1 MTILKKFSGLA
12 AAALVCA
19 LLPAGPAYGQES
31 GFPVVFT
38 STGETMTAGGTGT
51 AGFSGDGGPAGQAQ
65 FNAPS
70 GVAAGAA
77 GTVYIVDAGNGRIRT
92 IDPDGNV
99 RTLAGGEGEEIDPTD
114 VEVDSAGMVYI
125 SEASKH
131 VVHTVDES
139 GSSDAF
145 GGGDGSADALGAP
158 SALVT
163 TAGDGTPGFSGDGGP
178 ATDAQLNSPSGLAT
192 DRMGN
197 LYIADTMNHRIR
209 MVDTAGVITT
219 VAGNGEAG
227 SSGSGGRAADA
238 QLNSPRGIAVDI
250 AGNLYI
256 ADTMNHR
263 ILKVDTLGVITVAA
277 GTGAAGFSGDGG
289 RAASAQLKSPHDVEA
304 DVVGNLYIADT
315 GNGRVRRVNTAGM
328 IETALEIGS
337 PMGLALTPS
346 GLYVT
351 DSNNHNVQLV
361 QAAPSL
367 DLTMYAQP
375 GMLTFMVNQD
385 AAAAQRIALVAA
397 SNQAANLTVAANRSW
412 ISVSPSSVELARGE
426 WAPVTVT
433 VDPNELAQGSTENNG
448 EISVMLGDQVVARV
462 AVMVEVLPP
471 LGPAVSVNEGVV
483 NAARMTAFRTWVFG
497 PQLLPLAPGS
507 LITVRGANFIE
518 GETPLRAVAFPLPT
532 SLGGVRLKLNGVA
545 APLRMVGPNSIEAQ
559 VPWGLVPNPRSLPW
573 VQVVVETAEGE
584 SYPRRFLVA
593 PHAPGVFAAS
603 GTGMG
608 QAAAIFVDPVTFAS
622 DPAALAAP
630 RGVTAMSR
638 PARAG
643 DTLAIQATGM
653 GPVTPPL
660 GDGMNSC
667 MPAGVCQPD
676 GSNTVLRQTIER
688 PRVWIGGM
696 EVPAG
701 NIIFSGM
708 APDMAATSVVLVR
721 VPAGI
726 EPSNAAEVI
735 VSIAGRTTQSG
746 VTIAV
751 E

>member
-1 MTILKKFSGLA
+1 MTILKKFSGMA

-19 LLPAGPAYGQES
+19 LLSAGPAYGQDN

-51 AGFSGDGGPAGQAQ
+51 PGFSGDGGPAGQAQ

-70 GVAAGAA
+70 GVAAGATGA
-77 GTVYIVDAGNGRIRT
+77 VYVVDAGNGRVRT
-92 IDPDGNV
+92 IDPDGRV
-99 RTLAGGEGEEIDPTD
+99 RTLAGGGGEEIDPTD

-131 VVHTVDES
+131 VVRTVDES

-145 GGGDGSADALGAP
+145 GGGGGSADAPGAP

-163 TAGDGTPGFSGDGGP
+163 TAGDGTPGFSGDGGA

-197 LYIADTMNHRIR
+197 LFIADTMNHRIR

-219 VAGNGEAG
+219 AAGNGEAG
-227 SSGSGGRAADA
+227 DGGVGGRAVDA

-263 ILKVDTLGVITVAA
+263 ILKVDTLGVITIAA
-277 GTGAAGFSGDGG
+277 GSGTAGFSGDGG
-289 RAASAQLKSPHDVEA
+289 RAVSARLNSPRDVEV

-315 GNGRVRRVNTAGM
+315 ANGRVRIVDTAGM

-337 PMGLALTPS
+337 PMGLALTPL

-351 DSNNHNVQLV
+351 DSNSHNVQV
-361 QAAPSL
+361 VEAALSS

-375 GMLTFMVNQD
+375 EMLTFMVNQD
-385 AAAAQRIALVAA
+385 AVVAAQRIVLAA
-397 SNQAANLTVAANRSW
+397 VSNQAANLTVAANRSW
-412 ISVSPSSVELARGE
+412 ISVSPSSAELARGE

-433 VDPNELAQGSTENNG
+433 VDPNELAQGIDHSG

-483 NAARMTAFRTWVFG
+483 NAARMTAYRPWVFG

-532 SLGGVRLKLNGVA
+532 SLAGVRLKLNGVA
-545 APLRMVGPNSIEAQ
+545 APLRMVGPDSIEAQ

-593 PHAPGVFAAS
+593 PHAPGVFTAQ
-603 GTGMG
+603 GMGMG
-608 QAAAIFVDPVTFAS
+608 QAAAVFVDPVTFAS
-622 DPAALAAP
+622 DPEALAAP
-630 RGVTAMSR
+630 RGATAMSR

-643 DTLAIQATGM
+643 DTLAIQSTGM

-667 MPAGVCQPD
+667 MPDGVCQPD
-676 GSNTVLRQTIER
+676 GSNTLLRQTIER

-701 NIIFSGM
+701 NILFSGM
-708 APDMAATSVVLVR
+708 LPNMAATNVVLVQ

-726 EPSNAAEVI
+726 EPSNAVEVI